1 MLTIAIVE
9 DDEGYSKLLQ
19 RFVKKYGEETG
30 ETFRISAFPD
40 GLSFLAD
47 YDAGYNVVFMDI
59 EMPFL
64 DGLKTSRKLRAIDQ
78 NASLIFVTNMAK
90 YAVSGYEV
98 DAMDFIVKPVDYFNF
113 SLKFEKA
120 VRIQKKR
127 ASSIVIVSTEDGMV
141 RLNAS
146 DIMFVESCLHFVIY
160 HTDKGDMRA
169 RASMKDTE
177 KKFAGM
183 NFVRCNNSFLVNL
196 ARVDKVTADAVTIG
210 EHELAVSRSKK
221 KPFLDALALFYGG
234 LQ

>member
-1 MLTIAIVE
+1 MLTVAIVE
-9 DDEGYSKLLQ
+9 DDEGYAKLLA
-19 RFVKKYGEETG
+19 RYVEKYGAETG
-30 ETFRISAFPD
+30 EIFKIGAFAD
-40 GLSFLAD
+40 GLSFLAA
-47 YDAGYNVVFMDI
+47 YDAGYNIVLMDI

-64 DGLKTSRKLRAIDQ
+64 DGLKTSRKLRALDQ

-127 ASSIVIVSTEDGMV
+127 TESVVMIAAEEGMV
-141 RLNAS
+141 RMHAA
-146 DIMFVESCLHFVIY
+146 DIMFVESCLHFVVY
-160 HTDKGDMRA
+160 HTDKGDLRA
-169 RASMKDTE
+169 RASLKDTE
-177 KKFAGM
+177 KKFANM

-196 ARVDKVTADAVTIG
+196 ARVDKVTADTVVIG
-210 EHELAVSRSKK
+210 EHELAISRSKK